1 MDISAP
7 HQGRLRS
14 RVARLR
20 TWWRLRGRRGILV
33 GAAGLLVVIAGLANA
48 ATDRSLV
55 HTLKSR
61 GVTTSGVVTGI
72 TYGPHG
78 GLNTVTV
85 QFAAGG
91 HDVRADLSI
100 IDTVPADIS
109 RKQSV
114 VVIYDPQHPTDVL
127 LTRQLNSH
135 HVTVDYAVAAFGGAI
150 AVAGFG

>member
-1 MDISAP
+1 M
-7 HQGRLRS
+7 
-14 RVARLR
+14 
-20 TWWRLRGRRGILV
+20 
-33 GAAGLLVVIAGLANA
+33 
-48 ATDRSLV
+48 V

-72 TYGPHG
+72 SYGQHG

-91 HDVRADLSI
+91 DDVRADLSI

-109 RKQSV
+109 RNQPV
-114 VVIYDPQHPTDVL
+114 EIIYDPQHPSDVL

-135 HVTVDYAVAAFGGAI
+135 HVTVDYAVAALGGAV
-150 AVAGFG
+150 AVAGFGWWLVRRRALRG